1 MKKKFLLVLF
11 IVFLLAA
18 VSIIGLYT
26 PAKNI
31 NQYHTSN
38 KQGKP
43 VIVLL
48 VDSLMDEP
56 LQKAVA
62 DGNAPAFEFLMN
74 AGRYYSDLVSSYP
87 TMSVTIDS
95 TLLTGTYANGHRIP
109 GLAWF
114 KTDEKRLVNYGSG
127 LNEIIAL
134 GVKQVTTDSM
144 LHLNQE
150 HLNKQTATIY
160 EELASHNLEAASLNG
175 LIYRG
180 PKPHTLTTPNGAAWL
195 NMLPKTI
202 ETQGPSLLSM
212 GAFSHFSPKNDLQLW
227 KSAGLTDAATANELV
242 YLIEQNQLPAFTLA
256 YFPELDKQVHKH
268 GSMALKG
275 ILQVDKKLQTIL
287 NTYRSWEEALEKA
300 VWIVCGD
307 SGQAVILDNK
317 ETAEIDLNQLLSQFT
332 VWNAGDEAS
341 PASFQIVPALNA
353 RMTYL
358 HLLDEQLSYTEVAA
372 KLTSDA
378 RIGFV
383 AWSENGSNYVSSP
396 KSNELFTFSPNGDY
410 VDPYQQTWSIDGDET
425 ILGLTTNDQNA
436 ILFDDYPDALARL
449 HGALHS
455 HDGRFLI
462 ADALPGYEFIAKHTP
477 KHTGGA
483 GHGSLHKLDSTMPF
497 IIAGTDVEPDYRR
510 LVDFKQWVE
519 ALTDTQSKMIE

>member
-1 MKKKFLLVLF
+1 
-11 IVFLLAA
+11 
-18 VSIIGLYT
+18 
-26 PAKNI
+26 
-31 NQYHTSN
+31 
-38 KQGKP
+38 
-43 VIVLL
+43 
-48 VDSLMDEP
+48 
-56 LQKAVA
+56 
-62 DGNAPAFEFLMN
+62 
-74 AGRYYSDLVSSYP
+74 
-87 TMSVTIDS
+87 
-95 TLLTGTYANGHRIP
+95 
-109 GLAWF
+109 
-114 KTDEKRLVNYGSG
+114 
-127 LNEIIAL
+127 
-134 GVKQVTTDSM
+134 
-144 LHLNQE
+144 
-150 HLNKQTATIY
+150 
-160 EELASHNLEAASLNG
+160 
-175 LIYRG
+175 
-180 PKPHTLTTPNGAAWL
+180 
-195 NMLPKTI
+195 
-202 ETQGPSLLSM
+202 
-212 GAFSHFSPKNDLQLW
+212 
-227 KSAGLTDAATANELV
+227 
-242 YLIEQNQLPAFTLA
+242 A

-497 IIAGTDVEPDYRR
+497 IIAGTTIEPDYRR

>member
-1 MKKKFLLVLF
+1 MKKKLLLVFL
-11 IVFLLAA
+11 IMFLLAA
-18 VSIIGLYT
+18 VSIIGLHT

-31 NQYHTSN
+31 NQHHASN
-38 KQGKP
+38 KQSKP

-74 AGRYYSDLVSSYP
+74 SGRYYPDLVSSYP

-114 KTDEKRLVNYGSG
+114 KTDENRLVNYGSG

-134 GVKQVTTDSM
+134 GAKQVTNDSM
-144 LHLNQE
+144 LHLNQK
-150 HLNKQTATIY
+150 HLNKKTATIY
-160 EELASHNLEAASLNG
+160 EELASRNLEAASLNG

-180 PKPHTLTTPNGAAWL
+180 PKPHTLTTPNVAAWL

-202 ETQGPSLLSM
+202 QTKGPSLLSM
-212 GAFSHFSPKNDLQLW
+212 GAFSHFSPKNHLQLW

-256 YFPELDKQVHKH
+256 YFPDLDKQVHKH
-268 GSMALKG
+268 GPMALKG
-275 ILQVDKKLQTIL
+275 ILQVDKELQTIL

-307 SGQAVILDNK
+307 SGQAVILDN
-317 ETAEIDLNQLLSQFT
+317 EEAAEIDLNQLLSEFT

-341 PASFQIVPALNA
+341 AASFQIVPALNA

-358 HLLDEQLSYTEVAA
+358 HLLDKQLSYTEVAA
-372 KLTSDA
+372 KLTGDS

-383 AWSENGSNYVSSP
+383 AWSENGINYVASAHSDR
-396 KSNELFTFSPNGDY
+396 LFSFSPNGDY

-425 ILGLTTNDQNA
+425 ILGLTTNDQND
-436 ILFDDYPDALARL
+436 IQFDDYPDALARL

-477 KHTGGA
+477 KHIGGA

-497 IIAGTDVEPDYRR
+497 IIAGTNVEPDYRR

-519 ALTDTQSKMIE
+519 ALTDSQSKMIE